1 MHIVDT
7 TELTWDL
14 IEPNTR
20 GGDIYRKMIRS
31 AEGVRHVDY
40 DVRIE
45 LFSGGEGTYKSIK
58 HRHDFEQLRFAVSG
72 HMDLGFDVLEEG
84 DVGYFPANAYYG
96 PQECADALILI
107 AQWGDHFITK
117 ARSDAAVAELKETGE
132 FKDGAYHSV
141 DEQGR
146 PYKIDPLNAIW
157 GKVFGKPYVPQPPR
171 YKQPV
176 VMTPSA
182 FGWSSP
188 DGATRSRRLGVFS
201 EISLE
206 ISTVRWVQDGPL
218 HVQLAEN
225 DQRPTLL
232 FTTGGAYTHDGL
244 SFGPLTGVWIGP
256 GESAKIEGSAGSELL
271 MVHFPPPASRITLG
285 LAD

>member
-14 IEPNTR
+14 IVPNTR
-20 GGDIYRKMIRS
+20 GGDIYRKVIRS
-31 AEGVRHVDY
+31 AEGVRGVDY

-45 LFSGGEGTYKSIK
+45 LFSGGEGSYKSIR

-72 HMDLGFDVLEEG
+72 QMDLGFDVLEEG

-96 PQECADALILI
+96 PQECGDALILI

-117 ARSDAAVAELKETGE
+117 ERSDAAVAELTETGE
-132 FKDGAYHSV
+132 FKDGFYHSV
-141 DEQGR
+141 DDQGQA
-146 PYKIDPLNAIW
+146 YTIDPLNAIW
-157 GKVFGKPYVPQPPR
+157 GKVFGEAYVPQPPR

-188 DGATRSRRLGVFS
+188 DGATRCRRLGVFS

-206 ISTVRWVQDGPL
+206 ISTVQWVQNGPL
-218 HVQLAEN
+218 HVELAEN
-225 DQRPTLL
+225 DLRPTLL
-232 FTTGGAYTHDGL
+232 FTTKGTFTHDNL
-244 SFGPLTGVWIGP
+244 SFGPLTGVWVEP
-256 GESAKIEGSAGSELL
+256 GNSVDLEGSADSELL
-271 MVHFPPPASRITLG
+271 VVHFPEPSSRITLG
-285 LAD
+285 LVT